1 MFQELGID
9 VVMGTSQQQ
18 LSQRSKKAAAEKPAT
33 DRTVSGRT
41 RRRRLA

>member
-1 MFQELGID
+1 MFQELGTD

-33 DRTVSGRT
+33 DRAFLGAQDAVV
-41 RRRRLA
+41 